1 MSLRGVVENLV
12 ATPSSQDRAFCSDTP
27 GAAETMSEPTDAKPL
42 DAAHS
47 AAAAGE
53 PLALLS
59 SADAIALCAAAKSH
73 RKWEQVIAFAGLGL
87 GVLLPQ
93 RSSDLRQA
101 AGYSLCFGITR
112 PEGQIAIKINFN

>member
-59 SADAIALCAAAKSH
+59 SADAIALCAAAKNH
-73 RKWEQVIAFAGLGL
+73 RKWEQVIALVGLGL

-101 AGYSLCFGITR
+101 AG
-112 PEGQIAIKINFN
+112 

>member
-27 GAAETMSEPTDAKPL
+27 GAAETISEPTDAKPL

-53 PLALLS
+53 LLALLT
-59 SADAIALCAAAKSH
+59 SADAIALLY
-73 RKWEQVIAFAGLGL
+73 RPPLGSCPKATENGSRL
-87 GVLLPQ
+87 C
-93 RSSDLRQA
+93 SSD
-101 AGYSLCFGITR
+101 
-112 PEGQIAIKINFN
+112 